1 MGQFLKCF
9 YSQISSCLLIKEN
22 RSALSQ
28 EGYSHVDTISFLT
41 THSKQQEKMKKLA
54 VGPSNSQA
62 QNRSDYKHNK
72 TEQNLDVSCA
82 DDEAAISPDRSNA
95 ISPEKP
101 LHQIHNGIPSQLGMQ
116 AIPGLQGMQAH
127 ALQNQAQAAAH
138 IPGLMPM
145 QSSSIPGLQNYHPGL
160 LSQQ

>member
-1 MGQFLKCF
+1 M
-9 YSQISSCLLIKEN
+9 
-22 RSALSQ
+22 
-28 EGYSHVDTISFLT
+28 
-41 THSKQQEKMKKLA
+41 
-54 VGPSNSQA
+54 
-62 QNRSDYKHNK
+62 
-72 TEQNLDVSCA
+72 SCA

-160 LSQQ
+160 LSQQQVYWFQSLWRKPSSKMFLIFLPRLTLSNCCFLALTAVMLHSFELFHSMLNRCLSNTLLLYQTISLVYQTIDVI